1 MIVTINIKMLSTQT
15 QHVIFIIINN
25 SDIIEEDCFRMSHDN
40 SENISENQNVKF
52 RILRILIF
60 FKR

>member
-1 MIVTINIKMLSTQT
+1 MIVIINIKMLSTQT

-40 SENISENQNVKF
+40 SENISEN
-52 RILRILIF
+52 
-60 FKR
+60 